1 MRREDDEAPRDE
13 SSGGRERPPGTGS
26 GITPRQVLIAIAVI
40 LLVAFAAANF
50 RTVSVSFLLFTTK
63 ARVVTVIVV
72 AGILGFLAGYFVGR
86 PSREERKRLRERD
99 DRRD

>member
-1 MRREDDEAPRDE
+1 MRREDDEPGDE
-13 SSGGRERPPGTGS
+13 RTGRSEQPPVTRSGV
-26 GITPRQVLIAIAVI
+26 TPRQVLIAIAVI
-40 LLVAFAAANF
+40 LLVAFAVANF
-50 RTVSVSFLLFTTK
+50 RPVSVSFLLFTTR

-99 DRRD
+99 ERRD